1 MPASVTIRSTP
12 RLSIVGDIKP
22 ARQGNNSIRISD
34 KTRDLALYCSHM
46 DLYRLFSLSE
56 IYTETKQEDIFVKFF
71 IHFTHQECLLSGM
84 LPINP
89 GSATAVHKLLYY

>member
-1 MPASVTIRSTP
+1 M
-12 RLSIVGDIKP
+12 GDIKP
-22 ARQGNNSIRISD
+22 ARQGNNSIRIFD

-71 IHFTHQECLLSGM
+71 IHFTHQECLLSGT
-84 LPINP
+84 LPINWVVTYNE
-89 GSATAVHKLLYY
+89 SSYLTILQEMLM